1 MTTLSPISLASGFA
15 NPVFDSQSAFRRT
28 MEALSRPGR
37 VLTLGEGLS
46 AETPLAPA
54 AAAIILALCD
64 FETPLYLSP
73 SIAATPGV
81 AEFLRFHTDAPV
93 VREPAHAAFALID
106 LRVDALD
113 LSAFAQGTAE
123 YPDRSTTV
131 IALCDSVE
139 AGASMSLAGP
149 GIAGMSEICVAP
161 LPEGF
166 AAQWAANRAAFP
178 LGVDI
183 LFAAGDRVVA
193 LPRSIRLIERAG

>member
-1 MTTLSPISLASGFA
+1 MSALSPLSLASGFA
-15 NPVFDSQSAFRRT
+15 NPVFDSQSAFRRS

-37 VLTLGEGLS
+37 VRTLGEGLS

-73 SIAATPGV
+73 SIAAMPGV

-106 LRVDALD
+106 LRVDVLD
-113 LSAFAQGTAE
+113 LSGFAQGTAE

-149 GIAGMSEICVAP
+149 GIAGTFEICIAP
-161 LPEGF
+161 LPVGF
-166 AAQWAANRAAFP
+166 AAQWSVNRAAFP

-193 LPRSIRLIERAG
+193 LPRSTRLVERAG

>member
-37 VLTLGEGLS
+37 VRTLGEGLS

-106 LRVDALD
+106 LRANALD
-113 LSAFAQGTAE
+113 LSAYAQGTAE
-123 YPDRSTTV
+123 YPDRSTTLIV
-131 IALCDSVE
+131 LCDSVE

-166 AAQWAANRAAFP
+166 AVQWAANRAAFP

>member
-1 MTTLSPISLASGFA
+1 MSALSPLSLASGFA

-28 MEALSRPGR
+28 MEALSRPGQIR
-37 VLTLGEGLS
+37 MLGDGLS

-73 SIAATPGV
+73 SNAATPGV

-113 LSAFAQGTAE
+113 LSGFAQGTAE

-131 IALCDSVE
+131 IALCDSVD
-139 AGASMSLAGP
+139 AGAAMSLAGP
-149 GIAGMSEICVAP
+149 GIAGMSELCITP
-161 LPEGF
+161 LPESF
-166 AAQWAANRAAFP
+166 AVQWAANRAAFP

-183 LFAAGDRVVA
+183 LFAAGDRIVA
-193 LPRSIRLIERAG
+193 LPRSTRHVGRAG

>member
-1 MTTLSPISLASGFA
+1 MSAPSPQSLASGFA

-28 MEALSRPGR
+28 MEALSRPGQIR
-37 VLTLGEGLS
+37 VLGDGLS

-54 AAAIILALCD
+54 AAAIILAMCD

-113 LSAFAQGTAE
+113 LSGFAQGTAE

-131 IALCDSVE
+131 IALCDSVD
-139 AGASMSLAGP
+139 AGAAMSLAGP
-149 GIAGMSEICVAP
+149 GIAGMSELCITP
-161 LPEGF
+161 LPESF

-183 LFAAGDRVVA
+183 LFAAGDRIVA
-193 LPRSIRLIERAG
+193 LPRSTRHVGKAG

>member
-1 MTTLSPISLASGFA
+1 MTTLAPMPLATGFA

-28 MEALSRPGR
+28 MEALARPGHVR
-37 VLTLGEGLS
+37 VLGEGLS
-46 AETPLAPA
+46 AETPLALA

-64 FETPLYLSP
+64 YETPLHLSP
-73 SIAATPGV
+73 SVAAKPGV
-81 AEFLRFHTDAPV
+81 AEFLRFHTDAPLV
-93 VREPAHAAFALID
+93 QDPARSAFALID

-113 LSAFAQGTAE
+113 LAGFAQGTPE

-139 AGASMSLAGP
+139 AGAPVLLAGP
-149 GIAGMSEICVAP
+149 GIAGTSAICPAP
-161 LPEGF
+161 WPEGF
-166 AAQWAANRAAFP
+166 AAQWAVNRAAFP

-193 LPRSIRLIERAG
+193 LPRSARLVGEAG

>member
-1 MTTLSPISLASGFA
+1 MSALSPLSLASGFA
-15 NPVFDSQSAFRRT
+15 NPVFDSQSAFRRS

-37 VLTLGEGLS
+37 VRTLGEGLS

-113 LSAFAQGTAE
+113 LSGFAQGTAE

-139 AGASMSLAGP
+139 AGAAMSLAGP
-149 GIAGMSEICVAP
+149 GIAGMSEMCITP
-161 LPEGF
+161 LPESF

-183 LFAAGDRVVA
+183 LFAAGDRIVA
-193 LPRSIRLIERAG
+193 LPRSTRHVGRAG

>member
-37 VLTLGEGLS
+37 VRTLGEGLS

-73 SIAATPGV
+73 SFAATPGV

-106 LRVDALD
+106 LRVDAFD

-139 AGASMSLAGP
+139 AGASLSLAGP
-149 GIAGMSEICVAP
+149 GIAGTSEICVAP

-166 AAQWAANRAAFP
+166 TAQSAANRATFP

-193 LPRSIRLIERAG
+193 LPRSTRLIERAG

>member
-28 MEALSRPGR
+28 MKALSRPGR
-37 VLTLGEGLS
+37 VRTLGEGLS

-93 VREPAHAAFALID
+93 VREPAHAAFALIE

-139 AGASMSLAGP
+139 AGASLSLAGP
-149 GIAGMSEICVAP
+149 GIAGTSEICVAP

-166 AAQWAANRAAFP
+166 TAQWAANRAAFP

-193 LPRSIRLIERAG
+193 LPRSIRLIGRAG

>member
-1 MTTLSPISLASGFA
+1 MSALSPLSLASGFA

-28 MEALSRPGR
+28 MEALSRPGQIR
-37 VLTLGEGLS
+37 MLGDGLS

-54 AAAIILALCD
+54 AAAIILAMCD

-73 SIAATPGV
+73 SNAATPGV

-113 LSAFAQGTAE
+113 LSGFAQGTAE

-131 IALCDSVE
+131 IALCDSVD
-139 AGASMSLAGP
+139 AGAAMSLAGP
-149 GIAGMSEICVAP
+149 GIAGMSELCITP
-161 LPEGF
+161 LPESF

-183 LFAAGDRVVA
+183 LFAAGDRIVA
-193 LPRSIRLIERAG
+193 LPRSTRHVGRAG